1 MKKIENDEEQERGM
15 QEKSKLYRRMRKRRQ
30 YSSQKAS
37 RIVDS
42 RQVKSRE
49 VTELKEWTQIKSG
62 NWREYNKKT
71 GREGVGGWWEVHKK
85 QSSRIT
91 AKKIRMNFPLDKEKK
106 SSAQPLQSYFLFIFF
121 IIIITIRESVRETR
135 VESHSQENYFL
146 LLFFLYSF
154 SDAATSVV
162 EEEYKIC

>member
-1 MKKIENDEEQERGM
+1 MTRSRRGM
-15 QEKSKLYRRMRKRRQ
+15 HEKSKLYRRMRKRRQ
-30 YSSQKAS
+30 SSSQKAS

-71 GREGVGGWWEVHKK
+71 GREGVGGWWEAHKK

-91 AKKIRMNFPLDKEKK
+91 AAAKKIRMNFPLDKEKRAQLNHFNLISYSF
-106 SSAQPLQSYFLFIFF
+106 SSLLLLQS
-121 IIIITIRESVRETR
+121 ESQPERR